1 LAEKDCLLKDL
12 PGIGEK
18 TALKLRD
25 MGVSN
30 IHTLA
35 VTPYHEI
42 QSNTDIKKDRIRTM
56 LSAARE
62 KMDWS
67 YVTGLELLEKEK
79 TKRVCTTGCQELD
92 DILGGGIRTQEMTE
106 FYGEYGT
113 GKSSIC
119 FKLCVTAPQ
128 PPEQGGLGG
137 PVLFYD
143 TEDTFSS
150 HRIQQICKAME
161 LDPEPILSGIIISKV
176 YTSDHQELLLD
187 HGFQVCEEEGVKL
200 VIVDS
205 VITHYRSEYIGRESL
220 AERQQRLNKYLSR
233 LKRLARIYNLAV
245 VITNQA
251 QADPTPWYMGGGRPK
266 GTGGHVLAHTPTHR
280 VYIRRSSKSKRVAK
294 MEDSPYLPQREA
306 AFKLSDQGVEDL

>member
-1 LAEKDCLLKDL
+1 
-12 PGIGEK
+12 
-18 TALKLRD
+18 
-25 MGVSN
+25 
-30 IHTLA
+30 
-35 VTPYHEI
+35 
-42 QSNTDIKKDRIRTM
+42 
-56 LSAARE
+56 
-62 KMDWS
+62 
-67 YVTGLELLEKEK
+67 
-79 TKRVCTTGCQELD
+79 
-92 DILGGGIRTQEMTE
+92 
-106 FYGEYGT
+106 
-113 GKSSIC
+113 
-119 FKLCVTAPQ
+119 
-128 PPEQGGLGG
+128 
-137 PVLFYD
+137 
-143 TEDTFSS
+143 
-150 HRIQQICKAME
+150 
-161 LDPEPILSGIIISKV
+161 
-176 YTSDHQELLLD
+176 LD